1 MVGSDYLIINK
12 LGYAFEDVYLGNGAE
27 MSCSLQSKKIF
38 RGANMETVIAAG
50 LSAIAAIITCVINN
64 NIQRVREQAAIE
76 RKIDSI
82 NANYDKQTALI
93 TQQIVSLTEH
103 VNKHNN
109 VVERLYDVEKL
120 TVRLQDMVNELRED
134 DRR

>member
-1 MVGSDYLIINK
+1 
-12 LGYAFEDVYLGNGAE
+12 
-27 MSCSLQSKKIF
+27 
-38 RGANMETVIAAG
+38 METVIASVCTG
-50 LSAIAAIITCVINN
+50 LVAIITCVINN
-64 NIQRVREQAAIE
+64 NVQRVREQAEIE

>member
-1 MVGSDYLIINK
+1 
-12 LGYAFEDVYLGNGAE
+12 
-27 MSCSLQSKKIF
+27 
-38 RGANMETVIAAG
+38 METVIAAG

-109 VVERLYDVEKL
+109 VVERLYGVEKL

>member
-1 MVGSDYLIINK
+1 
-12 LGYAFEDVYLGNGAE
+12 
-27 MSCSLQSKKIF
+27 
-38 RGANMETVIAAG
+38 METVIAAG
-50 LSAIAAIITCVINN
+50 LSAIAAIVTCIINN
-64 NIQRVREQAAIE
+64 NIQRVKEQAAIE

-93 TQQIVSLTEH
+93 TQQIASLTDH

-120 TVRLQDMVNELRED
+120 TVRLQDMVNEMRED

>member
-1 MVGSDYLIINK
+1 
-12 LGYAFEDVYLGNGAE
+12 
-27 MSCSLQSKKIF
+27 
-38 RGANMETVIAAG
+38 METVIASVCTG
-50 LSAIAAIITCVINN
+50 LVAIITCVINN
-64 NIQRVREQAAIE
+64 NVQRIREQSEIE

>member
-1 MVGSDYLIINK
+1 
-12 LGYAFEDVYLGNGAE
+12 
-27 MSCSLQSKKIF
+27 
-38 RGANMETVIAAG
+38 METVIAAG

-109 VVERLYDVEKL
+109 VIERLYDVEKL
-120 TVRLQDMVNELRED
+120 TVRLQDMGNELRED

>member
-1 MVGSDYLIINK
+1 
-12 LGYAFEDVYLGNGAE
+12 
-27 MSCSLQSKKIF
+27 
-38 RGANMETVIAAG
+38 METVIASVCTG
-50 LSAIAAIITCVINN
+50 IVAIITCVINN
-64 NIQRVREQAAIE
+64 NVQRVREQAEIE
-76 RKIDSI
+76 HKIDSI

>member
-1 MVGSDYLIINK
+1 
-12 LGYAFEDVYLGNGAE
+12 
-27 MSCSLQSKKIF
+27 
-38 RGANMETVIAAG
+38 METIIASVCTG
-50 LSAIAAIITCVINN
+50 IVAIITCVINN
-64 NIQRVREQAAIE
+64 NVQRVREQAEIE

-109 VVERLYDVEKL
+109 VIERLYDVEKL

>member
-1 MVGSDYLIINK
+1 
-12 LGYAFEDVYLGNGAE
+12 
-27 MSCSLQSKKIF
+27 
-38 RGANMETVIAAG
+38 METVIAAG

-120 TVRLQDMVNELRED
+120 TVRLQDMVNDLKED
-134 DRR
+134 DKK

>member
-1 MVGSDYLIINK
+1 
-12 LGYAFEDVYLGNGAE
+12 
-27 MSCSLQSKKIF
+27 
-38 RGANMETVIAAG
+38 METVIAAG

-103 VNKHNN
+103 VNTHNN

>member
-1 MVGSDYLIINK
+1 
-12 LGYAFEDVYLGNGAE
+12 
-27 MSCSLQSKKIF
+27 
-38 RGANMETVIAAG
+38 METVIAAG

-64 NIQRVREQAAIE
+64 NIQRVKEQAAIE

-134 DRR
+134 DKK

>member
-1 MVGSDYLIINK
+1 
-12 LGYAFEDVYLGNGAE
+12 
-27 MSCSLQSKKIF
+27 
-38 RGANMETVIAAG
+38 METVIAAG
-50 LSAIAAIITCVINN
+50 LSAIAAIITCVINS

-109 VVERLYDVEKL
+109 VIERLYDVEKL

-134 DRR
+134 DKK

>member
-1 MVGSDYLIINK
+1 
-12 LGYAFEDVYLGNGAE
+12 
-27 MSCSLQSKKIF
+27 
-38 RGANMETVIAAG
+38 METVIAAG

-64 NIQRVREQAAIE
+64 NIQRVKEQAAIE

-109 VVERLYDVEKL
+109 VIERLYDVEKL

-134 DRR
+134 DKK

>member
-1 MVGSDYLIINK
+1 
-12 LGYAFEDVYLGNGAE
+12 
-27 MSCSLQSKKIF
+27 
-38 RGANMETVIAAG
+38 METVIAAG

-103 VNKHNN
+103 VNNHNN
-109 VVERLYDVEKL
+109 VVDRLYDVEKL
-120 TVRLQDMVNELRED
+120 TVRLHDMVNELRED

>member
-1 MVGSDYLIINK
+1 MESIISALI
-12 LGYAFEDVYLGNGAE
+12 GGAV
-27 MSCSLQSKKIF
+27 
-38 RGANMETVIAAG
+38 AV
-50 LSAIAAIITCVINN
+50 ITCLINDN
-64 NIQRVREQAAIE
+64 VQRTKEQHAIE
-76 RKIDSI
+76 MKIAEV

-109 VVERLYDVEKL
+109 VIERLYDVEKL

>member
-1 MVGSDYLIINK
+1 
-12 LGYAFEDVYLGNGAE
+12 
-27 MSCSLQSKKIF
+27 
-38 RGANMETVIAAG
+38 METIIASVCTG
-50 LSAIAAIITCVINN
+50 IVAIITCVINN
-64 NIQRVREQAAIE
+64 NVQRVKEQAEIE

-109 VVERLYDVEKL
+109 VIERLYDVEKL

>member
-1 MVGSDYLIINK
+1 
-12 LGYAFEDVYLGNGAE
+12 
-27 MSCSLQSKKIF
+27 
-38 RGANMETVIAAG
+38 METVIAAG

-134 DRR
+134 DKK

>member
-1 MVGSDYLIINK
+1 
-12 LGYAFEDVYLGNGAE
+12 
-27 MSCSLQSKKIF
+27 
-38 RGANMETVIAAG
+38 METVIAAG

-109 VVERLYDVEKL
+109 VIERLYDVEKL
-120 TVRLQDMVNELRED
+120 TVRLQDMVNELRD
-134 DRR
+134 DAK

>member
-1 MVGSDYLIINK
+1 
-12 LGYAFEDVYLGNGAE
+12 
-27 MSCSLQSKKIF
+27 
-38 RGANMETVIAAG
+38 METVIAAG

-93 TQQIVSLTEH
+93 TQQIV
-103 VNKHNN
+103 
-109 VVERLYDVEKL
+109 
-120 TVRLQDMVNELRED
+120 DMVNELRED

>member
-1 MVGSDYLIINK
+1 
-12 LGYAFEDVYLGNGAE
+12 
-27 MSCSLQSKKIF
+27 
-38 RGANMETVIAAG
+38 METVIAAG

-64 NIQRVREQAAIE
+64 NIQRVKEQAAIE

-109 VVERLYDVEKL
+109 VIERLYDVEKL
-120 TVRLQDMVNELRED
+120 TVRLQDMVNDLKED